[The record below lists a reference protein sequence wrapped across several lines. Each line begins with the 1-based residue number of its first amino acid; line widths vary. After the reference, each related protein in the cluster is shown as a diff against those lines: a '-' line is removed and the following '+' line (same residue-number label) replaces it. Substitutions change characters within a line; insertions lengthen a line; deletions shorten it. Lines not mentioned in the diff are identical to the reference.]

1 MLGEDDALLRQ
12 AARDV
17 SRLLDATS
25 WARQVVLNFKDPTQA
40 LVLDFDH
47 AKAAAVGMS
56 AAGAAN
62 SLRWNLYGPVA
73 VKWVAG
79 DREYDLRVFDSSART
94 MTRVGLLDVPVNAGA
109 DKTLKVAGL
118 ASLEVE
124 GEGAKIYRK
133 NRQRAAFLTVHAS
146 GASVDQ
152 TVQRIKG
159 VLSRVNLPPGYAFD
173 LDRGVLE
180 LKESFSTLALALG
193 LSVFLIYIVLA
204 SSMESLAC
212 PFMVLSILPT
222 SLAFPMI
229 AFFVHGQPLRIPA
242 LVGLIMLC
250 GMAVNNS
257 ILIANEIRARGGDGR
272 RVIMAIRKRLR
283 PLLVSSG
290 MTVVGTLPLLFAY
303 GGGGDFMRSIAF
315 VVFWGILGSLASTF
329 LLLPALAAAFP
340 RAFKSFRIA
349 ATERS
354 HR

>member
-47 AKAAAVGMS
+47 AKTAAVGMS

-94 MTRVGLLDVPVNAGA
+94 MTRVGCSTFPSTPERTRLSRSRAWPVSRW
-109 DKTLKVAGL
+109 K
-118 ASLEVE
+118 
-124 GEGAKIYRK
+124 AKGRNYRK

-303 GGGGDFMRSIAF
+303 GGGGDFMAIDRLRGLS
-315 VVFWGILGSLASTF
+315 GHSRLARLDV